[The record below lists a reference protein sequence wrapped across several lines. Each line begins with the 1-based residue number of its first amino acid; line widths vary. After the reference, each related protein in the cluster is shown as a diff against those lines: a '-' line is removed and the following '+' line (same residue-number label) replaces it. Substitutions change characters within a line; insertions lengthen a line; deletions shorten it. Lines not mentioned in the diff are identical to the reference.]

1 MVEISNFIE
10 ATFVKLKHIKVG
22 ESVCI
27 STFKKDRHLI
37 VFKIDED
44 RFVLREQG
52 YEKKIFHDLD
62 KRGLKK
68 LLKTLAKV
76 EFPRSNMV
84 HLSVLK
90 K

>member
-1 MVEISNFIE
+1 MIEISNFID
-10 ATFVKLKHIKVG
+10 ATLIKLKHIEVG

-27 STFKKDRHLI
+27 STYKKDRHLV
-37 VFKIDED
+37 VFKVDENK
-44 RFVLREQG
+44 FVLREQG

-62 KRGLKK
+62 KRGVKK
-68 LLKTLAKV
+68 LLKTLGKI

-84 HLSVLK
+84 HLSVIK